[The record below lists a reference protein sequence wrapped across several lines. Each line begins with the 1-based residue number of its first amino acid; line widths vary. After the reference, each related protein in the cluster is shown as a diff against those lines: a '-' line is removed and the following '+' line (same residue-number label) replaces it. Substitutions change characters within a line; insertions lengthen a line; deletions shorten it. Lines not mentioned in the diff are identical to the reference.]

1 MLVSD
6 TYRTVPFYAETE
18 RWNAWGILFAVLGG
32 PSAHMIDSCRRT
44 RCSAYLCT
52 SVGP

>member
-18 RWNAWGILFAVLGG
+18 MECIGNAVAVLGG
-32 PSAHMIDSCRRT
+32 PRLT
-44 RCSAYLCT
+44 
-52 SVGP
+52 

>member
-18 RWNAWGILFAVLGG
+18 RWNAWGMLLLFWGA
-32 PSAHMIDSCRRT
+32 SAHMIDLVAA
-44 RCSAYLCT
+44 SAVLRT
-52 SVGP
+52 SVPP

>member
-18 RWNAWGILFAVLGG
+18 RWNAWGMLLLFWGA
-32 PSAHMIDSCRRT
+32 SAHMIDLVAAPVVLR
-44 RCSAYLCT
+44 T
-52 SVGP
+52 SVPP